1 MTFAR
6 GHLRL
11 SAYTDPTPYA
21 DPVRAAGR
29 RDCLLILVSQQKAA

>member
-21 DPVRAAGR
+21 DPFGQRGGGT
-29 RDCLLILVSQQKAA
+29 VS